1 MIKKLDND
9 SIDRLVFAWKH
20 MVQINIFVL
29 SHKKQS
35 RSSEGYGI

>member
-9 SIDRLVFAWKH
+9 SIDRLVFASQH

-29 SHKKQS
+29 GHKKA
-35 RSSEGYGI
+35 IKVI